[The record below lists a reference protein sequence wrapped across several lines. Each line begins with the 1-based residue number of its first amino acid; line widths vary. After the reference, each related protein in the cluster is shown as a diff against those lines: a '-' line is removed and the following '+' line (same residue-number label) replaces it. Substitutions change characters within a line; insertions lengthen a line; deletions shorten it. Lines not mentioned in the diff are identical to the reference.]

1 MVTTVQNTAVSV
13 GTEHLR
19 LPNTAT
25 GTQAAV
31 FKAKIIE

>member
-1 MVTTVQNTAVSV
+1 LVTSVQNTAVSV
-13 GTEHLR
+13 GTQHFR